1 MAAGADQHDFD
12 ALGDRSVPVDLTRI
26 SRQIKAYFL
35 TGLIAVLPLLLT
47 IFVVKWVAGTLN
59 LYIGPST
66 VAGRV
71 LQSIGYKFS
80 PISNLT
86 LAYCLGILLL
96 LIGIFILGVLLESG
110 ARRTLTSIAQ
120 RTVYQLPLVRAIYRT
135 TDKFV
140 NLMPSG
146 DTENLKGMRVVY
158 LRFGNS
164 EISPGT
170 LALMPSME
178 RFKIGDRDHW
188 IVIVPTAP
196 IPVGGAMLFAPVETV
211 FSTDMTID
219 AFAGSFVSLGVS
231 TAPFQ
236 IGGPVLPDAMTPDA
250 IDSNLD
256 GSGSQ

>member
-1 MAAGADQHDFD
+1 M
-12 ALGDRSVPVDLTRI
+12 TR
-26 SRQIKAYFL
+26 QFKAYFV

-66 VAGRV
+66 VFGRL
-71 LQSIGYKFS
+71 LQSIGYQFS

-96 LIGIFILGVLLESG
+96 LFGIFILGVLLESG
-110 ARRTLTSIAQ
+110 ARKTLTSVAQ

-140 NLMPSG
+140 NLMPSS

-158 LRFGNS
+158 VSFGNTFV
-164 EISPGT
+164 SPGT

-178 RFKIGDRDHW
+178 RFQIGGRDHW

-196 IPVGGAMLFAPVETV
+196 IPVGGAMLFVPAETV
-211 FSTDMTID
+211 FSTDMSID
-219 AFAGSFVSLGVS
+219 AFAGSFISLGVS
-231 TAPFQ
+231 TAPFK
-236 IGGPVLPDAMTPDA
+236 IGAPILPGPNAPTILSSGLNAGLNELGQSVGPNHQSPDEST
-250 IDSNLD
+250 SNRNT
-256 GSGSQ
+256 S